1 MGHAGAIVSGGS
13 GDAET
18 KIKTFEE
25 CGIEVA
31 LSPSDLGEAIVRA
44 MKG

>member
-1 MGHAGAIVSGGS
+1 MGHARAIVSGGK

-18 KIKTFEE
+18 KIKTFAE
-25 CGIEVA
+25 CGIEVT
-31 LSPSDLGEAIVRA
+31 LSPSDLGKAIVRA